1 MSASEPNH
9 DIQLRRIETGDAT
22 AVAALCAEL
31 GYQRFAD
38 EISDWITSLHVIG
51 AERTA
56 FVACSSG
63 VVGWIE
69 ISIARH
75 LQSEPY
81 ALIGGLVVKQE
92 VRSRG
97 VGRLLCAQ
105 AEEWAREI
113 GVSTIRVT
121 SRHTRADAHRF
132 YLRDGY
138 AQLKTSL
145 VFSKSLAE

>member
-1 MSASEPNH
+1 MPSGETNP
-9 DIQLRRIETGDAT
+9 DIQIRPIENGDA
-22 AVAALCAEL
+22 AEVAMLCTEL
-31 GYQRFAD
+31 GYQRSAED
-38 EISDWITSLHVIG
+38 ISDWVARL
-51 AERTA
+51 RTTGNELAA
-56 FVACSSG
+56 FVACSGG
-63 VVGWIE
+63 VIGWIE

-97 VGRLLCAQ
+97 VGRLLCAR
-105 AEEWAREI
+105 AEAWAREI
-113 GVSTIRVT
+113 GVPTIRVT

-138 AQLKTSL
+138 EQLKTSL
-145 VFSKSLAE
+145 VFSKSLTK